1 MSSKYWIWAL
11 CGVIVVLSTLLVVGR
26 HFEASWA
33 GGEGFVPASAVVVL
47 EDEKTIDV
55 TCEGVDSSREN
66 ILTCS
71 GEQKKVSFGNA
82 TIWMDENTS
91 LVVTDHSQ
99 GSEALTFYGGRI
111 VVEGFAT
118 LHVRDLEFNISGKAT
133 LVNYGWLNRLDVYAI
148 DGDLSGAST
157 VVASGSAVRFDTLV
171 PYDDPEAI
179 EANYKE
185 SSAAAFY
192 TWVENH

>member
-1 MSSKYWIWAL
+1 ML
-11 CGVIVVLSTLLVVGR
+11 CDLIVTLSALLVIGR

-33 GGEGFVPASAVVVL
+33 GGEGFVPASVVVVL
-47 EDEKTIDV
+47 EDEKAVDV
-55 TCEGVDSSREN
+55 TCESVDPSREN
-66 ILTCS
+66 IVTCS
-71 GEQKKVSFGNA
+71 GEQKKVSFGDA
-82 TIWMDENTS
+82 KIWMDENTS

-111 VVEGFAT
+111 MVEGFTT
-118 LHVRDLEFNISGKAT
+118 LHVRELELNISGKAT
-133 LVNYGWLNRLDVYAI
+133 LVNYSWLNRLDVYAI

-157 VVASGSAVRFDTLV
+157 VVASGNAVRFDTLV

-192 TWVENH
+192 TWVESH